1 MKRGICLIV
10 MLLIASTS
18 LLSACG
24 GQPIQLVT
32 PTPPSASP
40 MNPGTGIVPNDL
52 QTIEASAEDIIDLT
66 PSGNWDKI
74 SADVTNIATAWK
86 AYQPLAGKVGASQQL
101 QDAISS
107 ALTQL
112 QAATTSKDSAATM
125 QASNNISAAVV
136 EMFALYNPKIPADI
150 GRLDVI
156 ERQVILDVAKQDY
169 SAAETNLAKAKSTW
183 ENVKASALAL
193 NGKDVADQFEASLTA
208 QASALAAKNSEA
220 LTKEARNALEI
231 VDSLEQLY

>member
-1 MKRGICLIV
+1 MKNRIYLI
-10 MLLIASTS
+10 MLWMISFAVLAG
-18 LLSACG
+18 CG
-24 GQPIQLVT
+24 AQAQPAVT
-32 PTPPSASP
+32 QPANTT
-40 MNPGTGIVPNDL
+40 NTGIVPNDL
-52 QTIEASAEDIIDLT
+52 QTIEAAAEDIIDFA

-86 AYQPLAGKVGASQQL
+86 AYQPLAGQAGASQQL
-101 QDAISS
+101 QDAMSS

-112 QAATTSKDSAATM
+112 QAASTSKDAATTM
-125 QASNNISAAVV
+125 QASNNVSAAVV

-169 SAAETNLAKAKSTW
+169 SAAQASLSKAKSTW
-183 ENVKASALAL
+183 ENVKASTLAH
-193 NGKDVADQFEASLTA
+193 NGQEIADQFEASLTT
-208 QASALAAKNSEA
+208 QASALAAKDSEM